1 MIVWKWILYRVY
13 KNGKSQKAIGIY
25 DTKEEAEENEPWFG
39 NYVIDHYPISISEK
53 DEGMK

>member
-39 NYVIDHYPISISEK
+39 NYVIVHHPISIPEK
-53 DEGMK
+53 GEGVK